1 MIPIDVVIPG
11 PPEYIH
17 VEAFRE
23 VATTVH
29 DGLQKLGFDSK
40 LYFHSFNMVT
50 KTRRSLILGGHLLSI
65 FGGWVPED
73 SIIYNLEYIPEPN
86 GFDEGRPETPDKWK
100 LCMGGRPAYIGVLKK
115 AGLILD
121 YSKHNARNIRHY
133 GVTAP
138 VRTLPMGYSDT
149 LLKIPFAPEK
159 DIDVLFIG
167 SISPR
172 RQAIIDTIKAK
183 GYNAIACFGV
193 YGKERDAL
201 LSRAKICLSAHYY
214 ESNLFEQVRISYYLA
229 NGLFVIS
236 EDSSC
241 PHEDETWSEGVVI
254 VPYAEL
260 ANTCIHWLKNWDSLH
275 RERAQ
280 ITQNGMAFMRRR
292 TMEDMLKGVLGE
304 YL

>member
-1 MIPIDVVIPG
+1 MIPIDVIVVG
-11 PPEYIH
+11 PPDYPH

-23 VATTVH
+23 VATSVH
-29 DGLQKLGFDSK
+29 DGLQKLGVDSQ
-40 LYFHSFNMVT
+40 LHFNSFNMVT

-65 FGGWVPED
+65 FGGWVPD
-73 SIIYNLEYIPEPN
+73 DAIVYNLEYIPEPN
-86 GFDEGRPETPDKWK
+86 GFDEGKPETPDKWK
-100 LCMGGRPAYIGVLKK
+100 LCMGGRPAYIGLLKK

-121 YSKHNARNIRHY
+121 YSKHNARNLRHF
-133 GVTAP
+133 GITAP
-138 VRTLPMGYSDT
+138 IRTLPMGYSES
-149 LLKIPFAPEK
+149 LCKIPNNVK

-172 RQAIIDTIKAK
+172 RQAIIDAIKAK

-201 LSRAKICLSAHYY
+201 LSRARICLSAHYY

-229 NGLFVIS
+229 NGLFVVS

-241 PHEDETWSEGVVI
+241 PHEDEMWREGVVI
-254 VPYAEL
+254 VPYHEL
-260 ANTCIHWLKNWDSLH
+260 ANVCIGWLENWDTL
-275 RERAQ
+275 RPERTQ
-280 ITQNGMAFMRRR
+280 ITQNGTAFMKRRK
-292 TMEDMLKGVLGE
+292 MEDMLKAVLGE